1 MLRLSA
7 EHFTLMGLSFFS
19 VLILAIIKSSTKAV
33 FKQSSSTDEVK
44 METDLTYRPVLP
56 ELQEV

>member
-1 MLRLSA
+1 
-7 EHFTLMGLSFFS
+7 MGLSFFS